1 MYTALKAA
9 EIQVVFGT
17 ILLSLW
23 QTSIV
28 TAHHDPR
35 LEIVR
40 SNRRNS
46 SAAEYPSPRCNGKPF
61 PPQIHRIF
69 IFNASTALRRPRR
82 GQSGVSRITFLP
94 IWRSG
99 NGGGGI
105 KSSGAGN
112 PGAAACVEVVATD
125 ARFSI

>member
-69 IFNASTALRRPRR
+69 IFTAPISLCPQRRS
-82 GQSGVSRITFLP
+82 QSVVSRITLLT

-99 NGGGGI
+99 NGGGGFND
-105 KSSGAGN
+105 SGAGDA
-112 PGAAACVEVVATD
+112 GAAAVH
-125 ARFSI
+125 